1 MCFIRH
7 HEGLDKDTSCYAIRE
22 ESKQVFWMFKIVR
35 NTINRVLIN
44 SNCLLRWST
53 FRWSVVYVLLFAIK
67 ILINHLETID
77 KYHQVWMCV
86 VNACGTSVSIYSYTC
101 MSWIIGK
108 LIKTYIYWV
117 FRKSVSLLKCGK
129 TQLMIILFLI
139 QCLVVLAF
147 LSHAQ
152 RNWQNCFV

>member
-1 MCFIRH
+1 
-7 HEGLDKDTSCYAIRE
+7 
-22 ESKQVFWMFKIVR
+22 
-35 NTINRVLIN
+35 
-44 SNCLLRWST
+44 
-53 FRWSVVYVLLFAIK
+53 
-67 ILINHLETID
+67 
-77 KYHQVWMCV
+77 MCV

-152 RNWQNCFV
+152 RNWQNCFVKSDLKAVQSEIDGFYIRLFTGWQRA